1 MNEFNAIVYDIN
13 RKKFV
18 SYDIMPY
25 LRDSYQNLKK
35 IDRPKT
41 YDEIKKFVD
50 SELMYQF
57 WSRCEYEII
66 VSDWPPSGVEEKIDV
81 YWQCKMNLDLITRLL
96 IEDLGIK
103 N

>member
-1 MNEFNAIVYDIN
+1 MNEFNVIVYDMN

-35 IDRPKT
+35 VDRPKT

-66 VSDWPPSGVEEKIDV
+66 VSDWPPSGVEKKIDV
-81 YWQCKMNLDLITRLL
+81 YSQCKMNLDLITRLL

>member
-13 RKKFV
+13 QREFV

-25 LRDSYQNLKK
+25 LRNSYQKLKK

-41 YDEIKKFVD
+41 YDGIKEFVD

-66 VSDWPPSGVEEKIDV
+66 VSDWPPSGVKKKIDV

>member
-13 RKKFV
+13 REKFV

-25 LRDSYQNLKK
+25 LRDSYQKLKK

-66 VSDWPPSGVEEKIDV
+66 VSDWPPSGVTKKIDV